1 MNDEFFWQV
10 FADTGDPLCWLMHRA
25 AENIIIKTGR
35 RMTSCPEGEQGTYV
49 QDHKGTDTQRS

>member
-25 AENIIIKTGR
+25 AEKYNNKDR
-35 RMTSCPEGEQGTYV
+35 AEDDFLP
-49 QDHKGTDTQRS
+49 